1 MPEAEQDVMCV
12 CARGFLYFVSQSFLI
27 DGLSVCPSVPAACRV
42 VVVMPGLVKCLIP
55 MFCYHVKAAETV
67 LTCILRDFCISV
79 LSICV
84 LFVRFVNIYNENPK

>member
-1 MPEAEQDVMCV
+1 MMCV
-12 CARGFLYFVSQSFLI
+12 GV
-27 DGLSVCPSVPAACRV
+27 PSLCIPVFSKRTVRPSIPAACRV

-67 LTCILRDFCISV
+67 LTCILKDFCISV

-84 LFVRFVNIYNENPK
+84 LFVRFVNIYNETPK